1 MTKRPETQTPWTVR
15 VAFDGSPLAAR
26 AAAWAH
32 RLGVAGEA
40 DVELVRVMPP
50 NAPDATLE
58 KESQTADLLVLG
70 THGHLGVLAGLLGGT
85 SRAVALE
92 AVCPVA
98 LVNDT
103 CATEMHRCVVIWDPE
118 GAEDKTDTA
127 VLDWAVDFARRM
139 RLPLHVITPWQPK
152 ARDRRSTQEIDSE
165 DQAAW
170 RLEVA
175 IRYLREQARGVTWT
189 GTAIGG
195 SLAEVVARHTYDHD
209 VVAIPRDGA
218 RHVPSVVSNAQGL
231 VVVVPSRL
239 SSVGR
244 REAIEV

>member
-1 MTKRPETQTPWTVR
+1 MNETQTPWTVR
-15 VAFDGSPLAAR
+15 VAFDGSPLATR
-26 AAAWAH
+26 AAAWAR

-50 NAPDATLE
+50 NAPDAKLE

-70 THGHLGVLAGLLGGT
+70 THGHLGVLAGLLGST

-103 CATEMHRCVVIWDPE
+103 CATDMHRCVVLWE
-118 GAEDKTDTA
+118 ANEDEPDIA
-127 VLDWAVDFARRM
+127 VLAWAVDFARRM
-139 RLPLHVITPWQPK
+139 RLPLHVITPRQPK
-152 ARDRRSTQEIDSE
+152 AKDRRSTREADSE
-165 DQAAW
+165 DLAAG

-175 IRYLREQARGVTWT
+175 FSYLRQHARGVTWT
-189 GTAIGG
+189 GTVIGG
-195 SLAEVVARHTYDHD
+195 SPAEVVARHTYDHD

-218 RHVPSVVSNAQGL
+218 RDVPSVVSNAQGL

-244 REAIEV
+244 REPIEV